1 MHILNVNSCQ
11 SVKTGG
17 GTAERTFQMS
27 RFLAAQKGIR
37 CTTLTLDIELDVDRI
52 KAHAPAIVVVL
63 SCFWKRFYMPFLNA
77 RNWKLIC
84 DLVEEVDIIHLMSHW
99 GILNMLVYFAAR
111 RAKKP
116 YVVCP
121 AGSLALFGR
130 SSWLKRIYNLIVG
143 GAIIQNASAWIA
155 VTAGEIPQFIR
166 HGIPE
171 SKICILPNGVWEADF
186 PVLEKSEMLKS
197 HDLSDVP
204 IILFMG
210 RLNPIK
216 GPDLLLKGFVQA
228 RKNIAPYHLVFAGPD
243 GGMLSELKKMAN
255 NAGISSYVHFLGY
268 LDGDERSATYRHAKL
283 LVVPS
288 RQEAMSIVAIEA
300 GICGTPALV
309 TDQCGFG
316 EIETVDKR
324 LQVEAT
330 SKGIAGGLINL
341 LRDLSLLE
349 KIGIDYKKFV
359 SKKYSWD
366 SIIVQYANLFRKT
379 IVSFNKQ
386 KDLRV

>member
-11 SVKTGG
+11 GVKTGG

-27 RFLAAQKGIR
+27 RFLAAQKGFR
-37 CTTLTLDIELDVDRI
+37 CTTLTLDIELDPDRI
-52 KAHAPAIVVVL
+52 KAHAPAIVVAL
-63 SCFWKRFYMPFLNA
+63 SCFWKRFYLPFLNA
-77 RNWKLIC
+77 RNWKRIC
-84 DLVEEVDIIHLMSHW
+84 DIVEEVDIIHLMSHW
-99 GILNMLVYFAAR
+99 GILNMLVYLAAR
-111 RAKKP
+111 RARKP

-130 SSWLKRIYNLIVG
+130 SSWLKIIYNILVG
-143 GAIIQNASAWIA
+143 SAIIRNASAWIA
-155 VTAGEIPQFIR
+155 VTVGEVPHFESY
-166 HGIPE
+166 GISE
-171 SKICILPNGVWEADF
+171 AKITVIPNGVARADF
-186 PVLEKSEMLKS
+186 SNPSKSKFLKR
-197 HDLSDVP
+197 HELMDVP

-216 GPDLLLKGFVQA
+216 GPDLLLKAFMLA
-228 RKNIAPYHLVFAGPD
+228 RKKIAPYHLVFAGPD
-243 GGMLSELKKMAN
+243 EGMLSELKKMSV
-255 NAGISSYVHFLGY
+255 NARISSYVHFLGY
-268 LDGDERSATYRHAKL
+268 LGENEKSAVYHHAKL

-330 SKGIAGGLINL
+330 SEGIAGGLINL
-341 LRDLSLLE
+341 LKDPSLLE
-349 KIGIDYKKFV
+349 KIGADYKDFV
-359 SKKYSWD
+359 SRKYLWD
-366 SIIVQYANLFRKT
+366 SIIVRHTNCFRKT
-379 IVSFNKQ
+379 IESFHKQ
-386 KDLRV
+386 T

>member
-37 CTTLTLDIELDVDRI
+37 CTTLTLDIEVDVDRI
-52 KAHAPAIVVVL
+52 KSHAPSFVVVL

-77 RNWKLIC
+77 SNWQRIC
-84 DLVEEVDIIHLMSHW
+84 GLVEEVDIIHLMSHW
-99 GILNMLVYFAAR
+99 GVLNMLVYFAVR
-111 RAKKP
+111 RTRKP

-130 SSWLKRIYNLIVG
+130 SSWLKRIYNFIVG
-143 GAIIQNASAWIA
+143 DAIIRNASAWIA
-155 VTAGEIPQFIR
+155 VTTGEIPQFIR

-186 PVLEKSEMLKS
+186 PVLDKSEMLNRHK
-197 HDLSDVP
+197 LGNVP
-204 IILFMG
+204 FILFMG

-216 GPDLLLKGFVQA
+216 GPDLLLKGFIQA
-228 RKNIAPYHLVFAGPD
+228 RKDIGPYHLVFAGPD
-243 GGMLSELKKMAN
+243 GGMLSELKRMAY
-255 NAGISSYVHFLGY
+255 NAGISSYIHFLGF
-268 LDGDERSATYRHAKL
+268 LNGDEKSAAYRHAKL

-341 LRDLSLLE
+341 LTDPLILE
-349 KIGIDYKKFV
+349 KIGTDYKEFV
-359 SKKYSWD
+359 LRKYTWD
-366 SIIVQYANLFRKT
+366 SMIVRYENLFRKT
-379 IVSFNKQ
+379 IVSFNK
-386 KDLRV
+386 KKE